1 MIWAMKSALEQ
12 NVVNCLREWI
22 KWEGKMQSLRA
33 DGAHNISG
41 RLVEDFCKENKIVLI
56 KSIPYRPETNGIAER
71 AVRTVK
77 EWFAKNK
84 ELGDWDTK
92 IVECLTDL
100 NRSAVSH
107 NCKKEGEELDAIAG
121 VKENP
126 KFQVGDQVIIT
137 RRCKVGHFNE
147 GLGTVDTV
155 KSITGTNTVGLENN
169 GIQSNR
175 DLIKK

>member
-1 MIWAMKSALEQ
+1 MIGT
-12 NVVNCLREWI
+12 R
-22 KWEGKMQSLRA
+22 
-33 DGAHNISG
+33 
-41 RLVEDFCKENKIVLI
+41 
-56 KSIPYRPETNGIAER
+56 
-71 AVRTVK
+71 
-77 EWFAKNK
+77 
-84 ELGDWDTK
+84 K